1 MRVKVPLHYPGL
13 SKMSATIPL
22 IVLIEDSQTDVFLVK
37 EAIAA
42 HRLDVELH
50 ILEDGEQATG
60 FIARIESDENAA
72 CPRLFLLDL
81 NLPRTSGFE
90 VLSRIR
96 QSERCASVPV
106 LVVTSSDAEK
116 DRAESAALGATAY
129 FRKPSGY
136 EAFLKL
142 GEIIHELLA

>member
-1 MRVKVPLHYPGL
+1 
-13 SKMSATIPL
+13 MSATIPL
-22 IVLIEDSQTDVFLVK
+22 IVLIEDSQTDVFLVE

-50 ILEDGEQATG
+50 ILKDGEQAAG
-60 FIARIESDENAA
+60 FIARIESDESAV

-81 NLPRTSGFE
+81 NLPKTSGFE

-106 LVVTSSDAEK
+106 LVVTVIGRGEGSGRERRPGSDSLFPK
-116 DRAESAALGATAY
+116 TLWIRSIPQDRRDYS
-129 FRKPSGY
+129 
-136 EAFLKL
+136 
-142 GEIIHELLA
+142 